1 MKPPEQVKRELTRQ
15 WLAKA
20 DQDFEVAQY
29 LVSQGTGYFGAV
41 GFHSQQAAEKYLK
54 ALLTHHQIEFPK
66 THNLGE
72 LLDLLVPVQ
81 PPTAGSLRDITALNP
96 YGVEIRYP
104 DDMLEVTSEEAGEA
118 VKLAAKVRNAILAA
132 LPDDVKNP

>member
-1 MKPPEQVKRELTRQ
+1 MKPPEQVKRELTQQ

-118 VKLAAKVRNAILAA
+118 VKLASKVRNAILAA
-132 LPDDVKNP
+132 LPGDVKNP

>member
-1 MKPPEQVKRELTRQ
+1 MKPAEQVKRELTQQ
-15 WLAKA
+15 WLTKA
-20 DQDFEVAQY
+20 EQDFQVAQH

-41 GFHSQQAAEKYLK
+41 GFRSQHAAEKYVK

-72 LLDLLVPVQ
+72 LLDLLVSVQ
-81 PPTAGSLRDITALNP
+81 ARMAGSLREITALNP
-96 YGVEIRYP
+96 YGVEMRYP
-104 DDMLEVTSEEAGEA
+104 GDVVEVSSEEADKA

-132 LPDDVKNP
+132 LPHDLKNS

>member
-1 MKPPEQVKRELTRQ
+1 MKPPEQVKRELTQQ

-20 DQDFEVAQY
+20 KQDFEVAQH
-29 LVSQGTGYFGAV
+29 LVSQGADYFSAV

-118 VKLAAKVRNAILAA
+118 VKLAGRARDAVLSA